1 MYGLGGWLDG
11 WRLGEGEYLVK
22 KKKFW
27 IQKGV
32 SSWSTVL
39 FELDTSDVLDQ
50 PFIPVAKRILG
61 GHGTIEYCIAPALI
75 LNRNGK
81 YGCLGTHGTK
91 LDPLKKALLR
101 PVQ

>member
-61 GHGTIEYCIAPALI
+61 GSWDHRVLYCAGPHLEPKWKIWLF
-75 LNRNGK
+75 R
-81 YGCLGTHGTK
+81 
-91 LDPLKKALLR
+91 DSR
-101 PVQ
+101 D